1 MSSELPFSCTGSARH
16 ARPSRFVATL
26 APAGM
31 SSVRGDMSKASD
43 QLFSPAGAS
52 TSNQP
57 FFDSTLLPSNR
68 KERDQRGMRKRT
80 LPGFSRVTD
89 TQTGVS
95 A

>member
-1 MSSELPFSCTGSARH
+1 M
-16 ARPSRFVATL
+16 
-26 APAGM
+26 
-31 SSVRGDMSKASD
+31 SD